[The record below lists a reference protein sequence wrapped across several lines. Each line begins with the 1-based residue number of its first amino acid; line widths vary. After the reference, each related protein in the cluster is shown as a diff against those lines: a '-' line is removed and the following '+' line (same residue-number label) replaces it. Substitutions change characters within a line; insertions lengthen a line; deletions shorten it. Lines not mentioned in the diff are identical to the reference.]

1 MIIRYRTRLI
11 ACLVFFDGIG
21 EQKMMRTR
29 YCTLLLFSFCLLFV
43 GCQKPESNL
52 EELAL
57 QGKFELLERIASDD
71 FSRTYQK
78 SSLFYVALAQ
88 ERQGNVQEAALSLRL
103 YLALAG
109 TQGSSEAA
117 KNLAVLV
124 GNRAG
129 DSALVIEMGLLLEE
143 QQALNETTAK
153 ELYQALLA
161 DKRIEDAHR
170 VFSTYLKGT
179 LDGLS
184 YAKVLIE
191 AQASFS
197 LVMQALDALPI
208 GDAVNLLL
216 SVSSTELGMQRS
228 FDYYSYAITYERKNL
243 DEKQKQVLYASLAR
257 FASQAD
263 LRVQANKYQSLAQP
277 LP

>member
-1 MIIRYRTRLI
+1 
-11 ACLVFFDGIG
+11 
-21 EQKMMRTR
+21 MMRTR
-29 YCTLLLFSFCLLFV
+29 YCTLLLFSFCLLFAS
-43 GCQKPESNL
+43 CHKPESNL

-57 QGKFELLERIASDD
+57 QGRYELLESAASLD

-78 SSLFYVALAQ
+78 SSLYYAALAQ
-88 ERQGNVQEAALSLRL
+88 ERLGKVKEAAFSLKL

-109 TQGSSEAA
+109 AQGSSEAA
-117 KNLAVLV
+117 KTLAVLV

-129 DSALVIEMGLLLEE
+129 DAELVIDMGMLLEE
-143 QQALNETTAK
+143 QHALDETTAK

-161 DKRIEDAHR
+161 TKRTEDAHR

-179 LDGLS
+179 LDGLG

-197 LVMQALDALPI
+197 LVKEALDALPI
-208 GDAVNLLL
+208 EDAVNLLL
-216 SVSSTELGMQRS
+216 SVSGTDLVMQRS
-228 FDYYSYAITYERKNL
+228 YDYYSYAITYESRSLDGKQRKA
-243 DEKQKQVLYASLAR
+243 LYSSLAR

-263 LRVQANKYQSLAQP
+263 LRVQANKYQSLAQT